1 MLFTVS
7 NAACDN
13 TNKFT
18 DATHFTNRLPF
29 TIVTDE
35 FMKHGQPI
43 HYIRLEGISIN
54 PWPNKTLLICC
65 NFCERQPY
73 GQNMQN
79 VLAMTY
85 GVEKFT
91 RPRVPVQKVR
101 SREIE
106 IELKSI
112 DGTPINA
119 DTVTVQL
126 SINEM

>member
-1 MLFTVS
+1 
-7 NAACDN
+7 
-13 TNKFT
+13 
-18 DATHFTNRLPF
+18 
-29 TIVTDE
+29 
-35 FMKHGQPI
+35 
-43 HYIRLEGISIN
+43 
-54 PWPNKTLLICC
+54 
-65 NFCERQPY
+65 
-73 GQNMQN
+73 MQN

-126 SINEM
+126 SIIEM